1 MLNLVEEKEGI
12 NIIFK
17 ENSQYILDHKLQSR
31 FKPLELEFYEF
42 KRKNEFLSLAQLS
55 EEFCKNK
62 NVKITKS
69 GLNHWLIK
77 LRTVCEENENQKI
90 FQAKKSLK

>member
-1 MLNLVEEKEGI
+1 MTKDELYSEVKRI
-12 NIIFK
+12 YNITHIMNTKIFK
-17 ENSQYILDHKLQSR
+17 ENYQYILEHRLTSR

-69 GLNHWLIK
+69 GLNH
-77 LRTVCEENENQKI
+77 
-90 FQAKKSLK
+90 